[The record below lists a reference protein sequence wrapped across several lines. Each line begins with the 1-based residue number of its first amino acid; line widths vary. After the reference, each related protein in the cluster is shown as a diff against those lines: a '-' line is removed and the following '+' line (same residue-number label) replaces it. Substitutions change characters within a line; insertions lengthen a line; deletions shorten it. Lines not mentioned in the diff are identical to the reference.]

1 MVAMV
6 VEDGTGLS
14 NANSYSSVA
23 EADDYLSIKAATL
36 YAVWSALNT
45 TQKEGYLMWATR
57 LLDQRANYQGS
68 KSVSTSALRWP
79 RTGVTDRDGIS
90 LAYDEIPPAIKSATV
105 EIAYN
110 LVSKAVDPSAPAADP
125 TGALKRVKADV
136 VEVEYVEGSAS
147 PGSDYFPYGINEI
160 LSGLGS
166 ISTGTGSRFGKI
178 LKA

>member
-1 MVAMV
+1 MVDMV

-14 NANSYSSVA
+14 NANSYVTTTEA
-23 EADDYLSIKAATL
+23 EDYLSVKSAT
-36 YAVWSALNT
+36 AFALWDAELEQEN
-45 TQKEGYLMWATR
+45 YLMWATR
-57 LLDQRANYQGS
+57 LLDQRANFQGS

-79 RTGVTDRDGIS
+79 RTGVRDRDGIS
-90 LAYDEIPPAIKSATV
+90 LAYDEIPPAIKAAV
-105 EIAYN
+105 IEIAFN

-136 VEVEYVEGSAS
+136 VEVEYVQGSAT
-147 PGSDYFPYGINEI
+147 PGSDYFPFGINEI